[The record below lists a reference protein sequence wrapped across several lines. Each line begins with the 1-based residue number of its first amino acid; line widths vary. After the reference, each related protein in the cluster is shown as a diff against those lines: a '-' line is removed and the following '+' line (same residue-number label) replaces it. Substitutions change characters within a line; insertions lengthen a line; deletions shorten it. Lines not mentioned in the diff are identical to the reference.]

1 MNAKQALK
9 KVVQRN
15 ADLEDYNRRCSAD
28 IKAYNECIDTMI
40 AGGSPCPW
48 CEEYAECQ
56 LEEKDKKGCAQWW
69 LKEMTPTVTKVTPG
83 VKKVTP
89 EMQEAVENNFVFGSD
104 AVGEDAEE

>member
-15 ADLEDYNRRCSAD
+15 ADLEDYNRRASAD

-48 CEEYAECQ
+48 CMEYDECQ
-56 LEEKDKKGCAQWW
+56 LEAKNGKGCSEWW
-69 LKEMTPTVTKVTPG
+69 LKEVTPTVAQIAPSVEKVTP
-83 VKKVTP
+83 K
-89 EMQEAVENNFVFGSD
+89 MQEAVENNLVFGSD